1 MGLWCYYIVYAEKN
15 KENEPPTLWVVF
27 LYISTEKEVR
37 FVAQGRN
44 QHTKSKAEMMQMGLM
59 AMTPEQR
66 HAARVKGGQASA
78 ARYRRMKHMQEIARA
93 VLAMR
98 LRGEDE
104 IREALREGGFKDED
118 INYAAGV
125 IMSQTF
131 KSLGGDTRAAEF
143 IRDTAGYKPTDGLL
157 VGNLEDKPFET
168 LNLSSL
174 TDAQLQAL
182 AVAKSERED
191 EE

>member
-1 MGLWCYYIVYAEKN
+1 M
-15 KENEPPTLWVVF
+15 
-27 LYISTEKEVR
+27 
-37 FVAQGRN
+37 AQGRN
-44 QHTKSKAEMMQMGLM
+44 QYTKDRTAMLKMGLN
-59 AMTPEQR
+59 AMTEEQKME
-66 HAARVKGGQASA
+66 ARRKGGQASA

-131 KSLGGDTRAAEF
+131 KALGGDTRAAEF
-143 IRDTAGYKPTDGLL
+143 VRDTSGQKPVDGLM

-168 LNLSSL
+168 LNLSAL
-174 TDAQLQAL
+174 TDEQLAAL
-182 AVAKSERED
+182 IDAKSEKED

>member
-1 MGLWCYYIVYAEKN
+1 
-15 KENEPPTLWVVF
+15 
-27 LYISTEKEVR
+27 
-37 FVAQGRN
+37 
-44 QHTKSKAEMMQMGLM
+44 
-59 AMTPEQR
+59 
-66 HAARVKGGQASA
+66 
-78 ARYRRMKHMQEIARA
+78 MKHMQEIARA

-131 KSLGGDTRAAEF
+131 KALGGDTRAAEF
-143 IRDTAGYKPTDGLL
+143 VRDTSGQKPVDGLM

-168 LNLSSL
+168 LNLSAL
-174 TDAQLQAL
+174 TDEQLAAL
-182 AVAKSERED
+182 IDAKSEKED